1 MRNGIVSRRSIAKF
15 LLEIIMSY
23 KDRDIYGIYKKNYNE
38 QEDPEPRLMG
48 ADMLIGED
56 VYNQDEGLGDIE
68 EME

>member
-1 MRNGIVSRRSIAKF
+1 
-15 LLEIIMSY
+15 MSY